1 MKKQIKIHIG
11 EVRAS
16 KEPAIIKTLLGSCVS
31 VCLFDQSIRVG
42 GMNHILLPG
51 KADMKKYNESA
62 RYGINAMELLINKI
76 IRLGGRRSE
85 FTAKVFGGGHII
97 GDISVENSPGPKN
110 VAFVLDFLKIEKIPV
125 ISQNTGGNFS
135 RLIYCHTDNSEVY
148 MKRIYSSINPK
159 IAIEEQNYIGKINA
173 ELKKSTDITFF

>member
-11 EVRAS
+11 EVSAS

-31 VCLFDQSIRVG
+31 VCLFDRTNRIG

-51 KADMKKYNESA
+51 KADMKNYNESA
-62 RYGINAMELLINKI
+62 RYGINAMELLVNKVI
-76 IRLGGRRSE
+76 KLGGKKTE

-97 GDISVENSPGPKN
+97 GDISFENSPGPKN
-110 VAFVLDFLKIEKIPV
+110 VAFVMDFLKIEKIPV
-125 ISQNTGGNFS
+125 LSQNTGGNFT
-135 RLIYCHTDNSEVY
+135 RLIYCHTDSSEVY

-159 IAIEEQNYIGKINA
+159 VAIDEQNYIGKLNA
-173 ELKKSTDITFF
+173 ELSKPTDITFF